1 MPSTG
6 NYAKLFL
13 HIMKTDI
20 QKFMRVITYRSIVKD
35 GKSIFHQPG
44 DIRFGK
50 VTFGIMVAVALH
62 RDFTT

>member
-1 MPSTG
+1 
-6 NYAKLFL
+6 
-13 HIMKTDI
+13 MKIDI

-35 GKSIFHQPG
+35 GKNIFHQPG